1 MPSASIGSID
11 AARRAGARQAMTAT
25 ASSTTVTLPRVA
37 GSRQLSVTEVV
48 QAFRPVCVTY
58 VRVVASRLNHGQA
71 AVRVG
76 RSAELNAGLKGGFD
90 ESQYRCGRRDHL
102 RQRARHHDLL
112 VAWHSVLWAIIHR
125 FFSWLYAIYYVLTR
139 SKG

>member
-1 MPSASIGSID
+1 
-11 AARRAGARQAMTAT
+11 MTA
-25 ASSTTVTLPRVA
+25 TVTLPRIA
-37 GSRQLSVTEVV
+37 GSRELSVTEVV
-48 QAFRPVCVTY
+48 QAQARLVTY

-71 AVRVG
+71 AVHVG

-90 ESQYRCGRRDHL
+90 ESQYRCGQRDHI

-112 VAWHSVLWAIIHR
+112 VAWHSVLWAIING

-139 SKG
+139 SEG